1 MAIYHFSRNGVSPA
15 AGSSAVKAS
24 AYLSGISM
32 FRELTGVKCSYGRA
46 DRVVAHGVALP
57 ERAPAAFRDPE
68 ALWNAAEAAQCG
80 NECYAHREKMAL
92 PKELSA
98 GERKC
103 LMEDYAG
110 KVAKATGH
118 PTEWAIHDQ
127 TDGNENYHGHV
138 LESELACG
146 WNGFERPSQR
156 RNIKVYLCR
165 KPGGEDTWVDAAD
178 WKRWAK
184 GEGYEKVF
192 TFEDGQQRTMSE
204 AESLGLG
211 KKDRKS
217 KNPVAMVVTDGG
229 EDARDAAKAA
239 LIERRKLWADCV
251 NAALERNGIDERVSH
266 LSNAERGIEEAPTR
280 HLGLRAAAVER
291 DAKRRAEEAGGEY
304 HPVTRIG
311 RENEEIRARNAEA
324 SAKRMIRANLS
335 ELCRLAADR
344 AENIYEYREVLEGW
358 RVSVSGSGHHLLIGD
373 ADEPF
378 VAPEPLSDLCPELT
392 PEGLEVRF
400 LENVE
405 VDIERRGAEIAEVRS
420 VVEAERRR
428 VTGIRDAYLEE
439 MRKTYL
445 DYRKKA
451 HGLKGTALVAFP
463 RIELKR
469 PPKEVVDDP
478 EVKRLWL
485 AYRRDA
491 DVLRGELASG
501 VPRKVTQ
508 TYGGQPQRQEQGQR
522 RAVEQVR
529 TEHNR
534 GKGR

>member
-1 MAIYHFSRNGVSPA
+1 M
-15 AGSSAVKAS
+15 KAS

-118 PTEWAIHDQ
+118 PTEWAVHDQ

-217 KNPVAMVVTDGG
+217 KNPVAMVVTD
-229 EDARDAAKAA
+229 
-239 LIERRKLWADCV
+239 
-251 NAALERNGIDERVSH
+251 
-266 LSNAERGIEEAPTR
+266 
-280 HLGLRAAAVER
+280 
-291 DAKRRAEEAGGEY
+291 
-304 HPVTRIG
+304 
-311 RENEEIRARNAEA
+311 
-324 SAKRMIRANLS
+324 
-335 ELCRLAADR
+335 
-344 AENIYEYREVLEGW
+344 
-358 RVSVSGSGHHLLIGD
+358 
-373 ADEPF
+373 
-378 VAPEPLSDLCPELT
+378 
-392 PEGLEVRF
+392 
-400 LENVE
+400 
-405 VDIERRGAEIAEVRS
+405 
-420 VVEAERRR
+420 
-428 VTGIRDAYLEE
+428 
-439 MRKTYL
+439 
-445 DYRKKA
+445 
-451 HGLKGTALVAFP
+451 
-463 RIELKR
+463 
-469 PPKEVVDDP
+469 
-478 EVKRLWL
+478 
-485 AYRRDA
+485 
-491 DVLRGELASG
+491 
-501 VPRKVTQ
+501 
-508 TYGGQPQRQEQGQR
+508 
-522 RAVEQVR
+522 
-529 TEHNR
+529 
-534 GKGR
+534 